1 VSGATAAAASLALV
15 AGLAG
20 SVQVAVMGRFGNRI
34 GSLEALAANLLFSA
48 LAATLIL
55 LVLRRGAGGLG
66 DALRAPWWYWAGG
79 GGMGLL
85 VVFTITATAPRLGT
99 TAVIA
104 LLIAGQL
111 AMGVVIDRYGLFG
124 VERVELTWVRLLGVG
139 LLAAGAALAL
149 RR

>member
-1 VSGATAAAASLALV
+1 
-15 AGLAG
+15 
-20 SVQVAVMGRFGNRI
+20 MGRFGERI
-34 GSLEALAANLLFSA
+34 GAMEALVASLVLSAVAAL
-48 LAATLIL
+48 LIL
-55 LVLRRGAGGLG
+55 FVVRRGAGGLS
-66 DALRAPWWYWAGG
+66 DAVRAPWWYWVGG

-85 VVFTITATAPRLGT
+85 VVFTITVTAPKLGT

-111 AMGVVIDRYGLFG
+111 TMGVVIDRYGLFG

-139 LLAAGAALAL
+139 LLAVGAALAL